1 MKQEKDRRLNDV
13 VVKMAIHDDKLVLG
27 YKTGKI

>member
-1 MKQEKDRRLNDV
+1 MRQEKDRRLNEL

-27 YKTGKI
+27 YKKGKI